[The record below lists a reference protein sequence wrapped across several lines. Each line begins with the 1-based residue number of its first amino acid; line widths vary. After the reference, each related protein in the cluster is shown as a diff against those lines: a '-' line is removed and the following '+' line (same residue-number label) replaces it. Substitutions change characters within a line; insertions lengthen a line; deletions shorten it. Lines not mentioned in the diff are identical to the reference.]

1 MGDARWRDVL
11 GEHNRRIRDLLNR
24 YRGRE
29 IDTTGD
35 GFLALFDS
43 ASRAVRCGLA
53 MTASRHATWGSRSGS
68 ASTRAR
74 SSSSATTRAA
84 SRSTPPRVSSRSPA
98 TPRCV
103 VSETT
108 KDLLEGSGLAVEDAG
123 AHELKGISGARR
135 LYRVTAPAT

>member
-11 GEHNRRIRDLLNR
+11 SEHNRRMRDLLNR

-53 MTASRHATWGSRSGS
+53 MTPRRHATWGSRSGS

-74 SSSSATTRAA
+74 SSSSATRRGA
-84 SRSTPPRVSSRSPA
+84 SRSTPRRVSSRSPA
-98 TPRCV
+98 TDEVV

-108 KDLLEGSGLAVEDAG
+108 QDLVEGSGLAFEDAG
-123 AHELKGISGARR
+123 AHELKGISGRGAC
-135 LYRVTAPAT
+135 TG